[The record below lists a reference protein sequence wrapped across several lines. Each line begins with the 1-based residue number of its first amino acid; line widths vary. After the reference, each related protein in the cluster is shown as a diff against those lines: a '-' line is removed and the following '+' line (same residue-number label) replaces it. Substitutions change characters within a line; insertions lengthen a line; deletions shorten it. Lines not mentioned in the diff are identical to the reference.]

1 MGSKKTPLLQ
11 MLRPVGGTLYT
22 FPSAAEDVALN
33 LASTTTGVAMS
44 HYALLNIP
52 ELSINKCLCDSGTTA
67 QNGNSALAMS
77 L

>member
-1 MGSKKTPLLQ
+1 
-11 MLRPVGGTLYT
+11 
-22 FPSAAEDVALN
+22 
-33 LASTTTGVAMS
+33 MS

-52 ELSINKCLCDSGTTA
+52 ELSIKKCLCDSGTTA